1 MSERKE
7 RFTPGP
13 WMLTYRQ
20 SRWGLAMDIDGG
32 PDGDWVARLGMTDES
47 EVGRAN
53 AALLLAAPEMY
64 ELLDRIKGRLEF
76 CKLEQSIDAETEHEI
91 GRLMA
96 KARGDVENGK

>member
-7 RFTPGP
+7 RFTRGP
-13 WMLTYRQ
+13 WVLTYRQ
-20 SRWGLAMDIDGG
+20 SRLGFAMDIDGG

-64 ELLDRIKGRLEF
+64 ETLKRLQRGHTYGNATWQIIENV
-76 CKLEQSIDAETEHEI
+76 L
-91 GRLMA
+91 R
-96 KARGDVENGK
+96 KARGEVKP